1 MSQARKDR
9 LVRSSFGGVARAGGE
24 RATKLPMPSLTQ
36 RTRQKR
42 WELTVAE
49 LETVALTIFEQ
60 SGFSTVTVE
69 QIAGAAKI
77 SPRTFY
83 RYFPSKE
90 DVLQVRTRRRA
101 EALRDALAARPTDEA
116 PLHSLR
122 LAIEVAVAAED
133 PVLLRRWFTVV
144 AATPSALRT
153 VLGGCILIM
162 NGMMAEFFGA
172 RLRIPA
178 DALVPTMLA
187 AAVGGVIQAAETRW
201 LLSGGNLATTIS
213 EGIRVLEEAVGM
225 GLASPAGGKSRSAKK
240 K

>member
-1 MSQARKDR
+1 MPEARKGR
-9 LVRSSFGGVARAGGE
+9 AVRSWFGNGARAAG
-24 RATKLPMPSLTQ
+24 ASVTKLPVPSLTQ

-42 WELTVAE
+42 WELTVIE
-49 LETVALTIFEQ
+49 LEAVALTLFEQ

-69 QIAGAAKI
+69 QIAAAAKI
-77 SPRTFY
+77 APRTFY
-83 RYFPSKE
+83 RYFPAKE

-101 EALRDALAARPTDEA
+101 AAIRDALAVRPADEG

-133 PVLLRRWFTVV
+133 PALLKRWFTVV

-153 VLGGCILIM
+153 VLGGCILTM
-162 NGMMAEFFGA
+162 NGMMSEFFGA
-172 RLRIPA
+172 RLRIPS

-201 LLSGGNLATTIS
+201 FVSGGNLAMTIS

-225 GLASPAGGKSRSAKK
+225 GLVSRAGRKSRVIKK
-240 K
+240 